1 MQTRPLITVCT
12 IAFAA
17 VVVAASSP
25 SHAQKTVKECDTE
38 WQANKAAI
46 QASGKT
52 KKEYVATCRQGA
64 GTARSTAASRNT
76 KAGPTVTQP
85 QTERKASHAT
95 AAKTS
100 GSQKTVKECDAEW
113 QANKASIQAS
123 GQTKKQY
130 VAGCRGGTGNATAQ
144 QAPSRSPRSTPADS
158 QAART
163 SPAPTAQAPAVRERN
178 TERSAR
184 EKTTRTPQTNS
195 GQAAAAQYS
204 SIVAAKAHCPADTV
218 VWVNTDTKIYHYSE
232 SARYGKTKDGAYMC
246 EKDTAAAGFRPA
258 KNEKH
263 P

>member
-1 MQTRPLITVCT
+1 MQTPRLITVCSIVLAT
-12 IAFAA
+12 AL
-17 VVVAASSP
+17 VASSP
-25 SHAQKTVKECDTE
+25 VHAQKTVKECDTE

-64 GTARSTAASRNT
+64 GTARSTAASRST
-76 KAGPTVTQP
+76 EPSRTVTQP
-85 QTERKASHAT
+85 RTGGKASHAT
-95 AAKTS
+95 AANTS

-130 VAGCRGGTGNATAQ
+130 LAGCRAGTGNAAAQ
-144 QAPSRSPRSTPADS
+144 QTRSQSPRSTPADS

-163 SPAPTAQAPAVRERN
+163 SPAPSAQAPAPRERN
-178 TERSAR
+178 VERSAR
-184 EKTTRTPQTNS
+184 EKTTRVPGTES

>member
-1 MQTRPLITVCT
+1 MQTLRSITLST
-12 IAFAA
+12 GLLAA
-17 VVVAASSP
+17 ALVVASGP
-25 SHAQKTVKECDTE
+25 SWAQKTVKQCDAE

-52 KKEYVATCRQGA
+52 KKDYVANCRQGSSA
-64 GTARSTAASRNT
+64 AAS
-76 KAGPTVTQP
+76 
-85 QTERKASHAT
+85 TEPRT
-95 AAKTS
+95 AAKTTAKPSRPNAKTSPGSAATATS
-100 GSQKTVKECDAEW
+100 GSHKTVKECNTEW

-130 VAGCRGGTGNATAQ
+130 VAGCRAGTGSAAAQ
-144 QAPSRSPRSTPADS
+144 PPRRSARSAPVNSQPA
-158 QAART
+158 AP
-163 SPAPTAQAPAVRERN
+163 SPAPTAQPAPSTREQKTGSAARERTARAPADG
-178 TERSAR
+178 T
-184 EKTTRTPQTNS
+184 

-204 SIVAAKAHCPADTV
+204 SVLAAKARCPADTV
-218 VWVNTDTKIYHYSE
+218 VWVNTDTKIYHYGG